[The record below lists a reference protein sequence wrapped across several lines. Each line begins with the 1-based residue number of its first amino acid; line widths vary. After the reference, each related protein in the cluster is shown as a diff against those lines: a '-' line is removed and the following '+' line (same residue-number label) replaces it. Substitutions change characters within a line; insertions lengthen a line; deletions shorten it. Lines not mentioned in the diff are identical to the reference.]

1 MSDNENKSSGLNKHQ
16 PRPPSAPMS
25 EDSRRNRRIRRRI
38 NEQTQETSQPKLQSS
53 ISVDSPGIYLK
64 NRQQQQSETEAD
76 SPQIDPYGSTT
87 SLRRGSFFR
96 SSKSKKDKI
105 TLPRPSSARGER
117 DDDKQQKKG
126 RKSVSGSLRPAR
138 VRHF

>member
-1 MSDNENKSSGLNKHQ
+1 MSDNETKSSGLNKHQ

-38 NEQTQETSQPKLQSS
+38 NEQTQETSQPKLLSS
-53 ISVDSPGIYLK
+53 ISVDSPGLYFK
-64 NRQQQQSETEAD
+64 NRQQQQSEN
-76 SPQIDPYGSTT
+76 DPYGSTT

-105 TLPRPSSARGER
+105 PLPRPSSAQGIR

-126 RKSVSGSLRPAR
+126 RKSVSRSLRPAR
-138 VRHF
+138 I